1 MNSKFL
7 WVLLIGTA
15 CALSSFNQPDPR
27 PTPPS
32 PASIWAD
39 SVFAQMSLEERI
51 GQLVMVRAYSNKGSE
66 HIEEIESLIRDQH
79 VGGVLFFQ
87 GMPEQQAL
95 LTNQY
100 QSLTKRVPLLVG
112 MDAEWGLGMRLRKS
126 TISFPRQLMLGA
138 ISDNRLMYDLGA
150 EIATHCKRL
159 GVHLNLAPVVDVNN
173 NAANPV
179 INNRSFGEDRYN
191 VAVKSYMY
199 MKGMQDQQVLACAKH
214 FPGHG
219 DTNMD
224 SHYDLPVIEHDR
236 NRLDSIE
243 LFPFKVLAEQGIG
256 SVMTAHLQVP
266 SLDSTAN
273 MPTSLSRSVVTGILR
288 EQYRFDGLIITDGL
302 DMDGVTKH
310 HEYGAL
316 EAQAL
321 RAGNDIL
328 LIPHDVPLAIE
339 TILAQI
345 KNGQLDSL
353 EVFASVKRV
362 LRTKHELGLTSFT
375 PIALENLRE
384 DLNQPE
390 AIALKNKLTEQALT
404 VVQNQGDLLPLQRLD
419 TLNVATIA
427 IGAPT
432 KTAFQRTVDR
442 YIKAQH
448 VNLTKDISRRQKDK
462 TLKLVKNEDLIIV
475 SLHNIR
481 SYPKNGK
488 YGISQASI
496 DFIQELAAEKNV
508 VLAFLGNPYALE
520 PFANLRHIVLGYNEE
535 IVTQERLAQGLFGA
549 FAMTGR
555 LPVTIAPNLPVNS
568 GVSTTSLYRL
578 GAATPEEVGMNA
590 SALQKIDSL
599 ALVAIQK
606 KATPG
611 CVVLV
616 AKNGRVV
623 YEKSYGHHTYDNR
636 RPTQITDLYDLASI
650 TKIAATTISVMKLAE
665 TGQLKLTDTLGGLWP
680 QLDTTNKSP
689 LVLQDLMTHTAGLR
703 AWIPFYEKTL
713 DRRKQPDD
721 EFYRRKSSGKYGIQV
736 TDNLY
741 LLSTYRDSIWQK
753 IWDSSLRSDNRYVY
767 SDLGFY
773 LLAGLVEEKSGL
785 TIDQFAMANFYRPMG
800 LRTTTYNP
808 LTRFS
813 ANKIPPTE
821 RDRYFRYQ
829 TVQGHVHDM
838 GAAMLGGVSGHAG
851 LFSNAHDLAAL
862 MQMLLNKG
870 YYGGERFLEEKT
882 VEQFTKRCPDC
893 LRRGIGFDMKQLD
906 PDIVLNMSSLA
917 SERTFGHLGFTG
929 TCVWVDPDE
938 ELIYIFL
945 SNRTYPSMKNNKLGK
960 LNTRPLIHR
969 AIYEAID

>member
-1 MNSKFL
+1 MSCRGK
-7 WVLLIGTA
+7 LIV
-15 CALSSFNQPDPR
+15 D
-27 PTPPS
+27 
-32 PASIWAD
+32 
-39 SVFAQMSLEERI
+39 
-51 GQLVMVRAYSNKGSE
+51 
-66 HIEEIESLIRDQH
+66 
-79 VGGVLFFQ
+79 
-87 GMPEQQAL
+87 
-95 LTNQY
+95 
-100 QSLTKRVPLLVG
+100 
-112 MDAEWGLGMRLRKS
+112 LRK
-126 TISFPRQLMLGA
+126 RMLGA

-266 SLDSTAN
+266 SLDSTPN
-273 MPTSLSRSVVTGILR
+273 TPTSLSRSVVTGILR
-288 EQYRFDGLIITDGL
+288 EQYGFDGLIITDGL

-310 HEYGAL
+310 YAYGAL

-328 LIPHDVPLAIE
+328 LIPHDVPLAIA
-339 TILAQI
+339 TILTQI
-345 KNGQLDSL
+345 KNGQLDST

-375 PIALENLRE
+375 PVELKNLRE
-384 DLNQPE
+384 DLNQPK

-404 VVQNQGDLLPLQRLD
+404 VVRNEGDLLPLQRLD

-442 YIKAQH
+442 YVKAQH
-448 VNLTKDISRRQKDK
+448 VNLNKEISRRQKDK
-462 TLKLVKNEDLIIV
+462 TLKLVKNEDLILV

-481 SYPKNGK
+481 SYPKDGQ
-488 YGISQASI
+488 YGLSQSAI
-496 DFIQELAAEKNV
+496 DFIQELAMEKKV
-508 VLAFLGNPYALE
+508 VLTFFGNPYALE
-520 PFANLRHIVLGYNEE
+520 PFANLSQIVLGYNEE
-535 IVTQERLAQGLFGA
+535 IVTQERLGQGLFGVLP
-549 FAMTGR
+549 MTGR
-555 LPVTIAPNLPVNS
+555 LPVSIAPNLPVNS
-568 GVSTTSLYRL
+568 GVSTESLYRL
-578 GAATPEEVGMNA
+578 GAAMPEEVGMNA
-590 SALQKIDSL
+590 EALKKIDSL
-599 ALVAIQK
+599 ALVAIKK

-623 YEKSYGHHTYDNR
+623 YEKSYGHHTYENR

-650 TKIAATTISVMKLAE
+650 TKVASTTISIMKLAE
-665 TGQLKLTDTLGGLWP
+665 IGKLQLTDSLGGLWP

-689 LVLQDLMTHTAGLR
+689 LVLQDLMTHTAGLQ

-721 EFYRRKSSGKYGIQV
+721 ELYRRKGSGKYGIQV
-736 TDNLY
+736 TNNLY
-741 LLSTYRDSIWQK
+741 LLSSYRDSIWQK
-753 IWDSSLRSDNRYVY
+753 IWDSRLRSDNRYVY

-773 LLAGLVEEKSGL
+773 LLAGLVEETSGL

-808 LTRFS
+808 LMRFS
-813 ANKIPPTE
+813 ASKIPPTE

-838 GAAMLGGVSGHAG
+838 GAAMLGGVSGHA
-851 LFSNAHDLAAL
+851 
-862 MQMLLNKG
+862 
-870 YYGGERFLEEKT
+870 
-882 VEQFTKRCPDC
+882 
-893 LRRGIGFDMKQLD
+893 
-906 PDIVLNMSSLA
+906 
-917 SERTFGHLGFTG
+917 
-929 TCVWVDPDE
+929 
-938 ELIYIFL
+938 
-945 SNRTYPSMKNNKLGK
+945 
-960 LNTRPLIHR
+960 
-969 AIYEAID
+969 